1 MQPFNAALLV
11 LSGIYNLLV
20 ANEVRL
26 YFNNQFYIKI
36 YHSTANIFCNYKIGA
51 FIYYTDQ
58 LMGGEEVE
66 LFLLDKVINL
76 NMHN

>member
-1 MQPFNAALLV
+1 MVCHGLFNTVELDFVDLP
-11 LSGIYNLLV
+11 N
-20 ANEVRL
+20 
-26 YFNNQFYIKI
+26 YIKI

-66 LFLLDKVINL
+66 LFL
-76 NMHN
+76 